1 MHPEARRGARAML
14 PILLG
19 VTPIA
24 VVTGVA
30 AVQAGLTRTEAMCS
44 SVVMYAAAAQL
55 VVYDLMRQH
64 ADLAVAFAASC
75 VLNLRFLMYSAG
87 LAPHLQGQGRL
98 SRLLGAYALT
108 DQAFGLT
115 MVERQNNPEGM
126 TSAYYLGAAACMWLA
141 YQAAAAVGVFLGTG
155 LPPELS
161 MDFALP
167 LTFSA
172 LLAPLLSRPELR
184 VAALASAAVALA
196 LRGLPNNAGF
206 FAAALTGIAAGAA
219 YQRRASRR
227 ARPAGC
233 AEGGSDA

>member
-1 MHPEARRGARAML
+1 MHSDTLRGARAML

-30 AVQAGLTRTEAMCS
+30 AVQAGLTKPEAMCS

-87 LAPHLQGQGRL
+87 VAPHLQGRGRL
-98 SRLLGAYALT
+98 PRLLGAYALT
-108 DQAFGLT
+108 DQAFGLS
-115 MVERQNNPEGM
+115 MVERQNNPGGN
-126 TSAYYLGAAACMWLA
+126 TAAYYLGAAACMWVA
-141 YQAAAAVGVFLGTG
+141 YQAAAAAGILLGAG
-155 LPPELS
+155 LPPGLS

-184 VAALASAAVALA
+184 AAALVSAATALS

-206 FAAALTGIAAGAA
+206 FAAALSGIAAGVA
-219 YQRRASRR
+219 YQRGAARR

-233 AEGGSDA
+233 AKGESDA